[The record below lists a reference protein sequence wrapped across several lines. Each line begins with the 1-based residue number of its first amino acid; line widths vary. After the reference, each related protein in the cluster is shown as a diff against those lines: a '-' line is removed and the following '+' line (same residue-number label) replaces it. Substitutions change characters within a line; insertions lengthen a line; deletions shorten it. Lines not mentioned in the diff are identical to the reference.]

1 VHIGELDV
9 RAITDRPV
17 RLRTILLTLAFA
29 ASLPLAACG
38 KKEEAPETKSA
49 LTVTVAT
56 AQPQVLPRRVD
67 VSGTVTA
74 WQEVIVGAETGGL
87 TAVQVLA
94 DEGDWVRQG
103 QLLVKMNDTVIAAG
117 LRQAEAQVQSA
128 QANLAEATAALSRS
142 QELKAKG
149 YLSQAALDTALARQR
164 TAQANLAAA
173 TAAQAQ
179 AAAQLGQTSLKAPVS
194 GRITSRS
201 VVKGQIVVAGT
212 ELFRLVRDGRLELAG
227 EVPEAQLNQVRAGMG
242 AAISGDE
249 GGETR
254 GVVRLVTPRVN
265 VQTRVGLARV
275 SLLSPAGFKPGLF
288 GKASIDVGDQPALV
302 TPQSAVVFRNSRAGV
317 FVISGQNVVRFR
329 PVTTGARVGE
339 SVEIAEGLSEGER
352 VVINGAGFLSDGDTV
367 RIVAAAQPA
376 R

>member
-1 VHIGELDV
+1 V

-17 RLRTILLTLAFA
+17 RLRTVLLPLLLAVA
-29 ASLPLAACG
+29 LPLAACG
-38 KKEEAPETKSA
+38 KKDEAPKTKTA

-56 AQPQVLPRRVD
+56 AAPQSLPRRVD

-74 WQEVIVGAETGGL
+74 WQEVVVGAETGGL

-103 QLLVKMNDTVIAAG
+103 QLLVKMNDTLIAAG
-117 LRQAEAQVQSA
+117 LRQADAQVQSA
-128 QANLAEATAALSRS
+128 QASLAEATAALARS

-149 YLSQAALDTALARQR
+149 YLAQAALDTALAKQR
-164 TAQANLAAA
+164 TAQANLASA
-173 TAAQAQ
+173 TAARAQ
-179 AAAQLGQTSLKAPVS
+179 SAAQLGQTSLRAPVS

-201 VVKGQIVVAGT
+201 VVKGQIVAAGT

-227 EVPEAQLNQVRAGMG
+227 EVPEAQLNLVRPGMP
-242 AAISGDE
+242 ATITGDE
-249 GGETR
+249 GGRTG
-254 GVVRLVTPRVN
+254 GVVRLVTPQVN

-275 SLLSPAGFKPGLF
+275 TLLQPIAFKPGMF
-288 GKASIDVGDQPALV
+288 ARASIDVGDQPALV
-302 TPQSAVVFRNSRAGV
+302 TPQSAVVFRNSKAGV
-317 FVISGQNVVRFR
+317 FVVDARNAAHFR
-329 PVTTGARVGE
+329 PVVTGARVGS
-339 SVEIAEGLSEGER
+339 SVEIAEGLNPGER
-352 VVINGAGFLSDGDTV
+352 VVVNGAGFLSDGDVV